1 MIAKELRGA
10 WWKLGLGLVLLF
22 GLLLSFPVPT
32 PYEDVVETVRTW
44 PVDDPAFPKPRPV
57 ELALEELS
65 VIYGIAGGLLLTPL
79 ALLLGVGS
87 ISNEVN
93 RGTIFLLLSKPISRT
108 RMLLTKYAVGS
119 GVLFISAV
127 LGCVVL
133 IVSAAAK
140 GYPLGSVSITG
151 VALAVV
157 LLWLGSLL
165 VLGVATL
172 VSVLLKDAI
181 KGFALSGLIV
191 FLVLSPDNWM
201 NYLFRNEYHALG
213 LSEGFPRHVTL
224 FYYWYSERSYLGQ
237 GLSPADYVVCLL
249 AAAVPLL
256 AALWLFNRKAY

>member
-1 MIAKELRGA
+1 MVNKELRGA

-32 PYEDVVETVRTW
+32 PYGDILETVRTW
-44 PVDDPAFPKPRPV
+44 PVDDPAFPKPEPV

-65 VIYGIAGGLLLTPL
+65 VIYGIAGGLLLIPL

-93 RGTIFLLLSKPISRT
+93 SGSIFLLLSKPISRT
-108 RMLLTKYAVGS
+108 RVLLTKYALGS
-119 GVLFISAV
+119 GVLLISAV
-127 LGCVVL
+127 LGCVIL

-140 GYPLGSVSITG
+140 GYPLGSMSIVG
-151 VALAVV
+151 VLLSVV

-181 KGFALSGLIV
+181 KGFVLSGVIV
-191 FLVLSPDNWM
+191 FLMLSPDNWM
-201 NYLFRNEYHALG
+201 NYFFRNEYHALG
-213 LSEGFPRHVTL
+213 LSEGFPRDVTL
-224 FYYWYSERSYLGQ
+224 FYYWFSERSYLGE
-237 GLSPADYVVCLL
+237 GLSPADFVVCLL